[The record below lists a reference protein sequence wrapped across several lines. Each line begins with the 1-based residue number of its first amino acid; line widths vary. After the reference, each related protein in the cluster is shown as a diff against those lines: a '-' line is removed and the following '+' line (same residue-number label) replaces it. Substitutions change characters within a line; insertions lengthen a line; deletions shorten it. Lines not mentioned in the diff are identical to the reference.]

1 MSEPKDLRGADLSGR
16 NFIQAK
22 MFGANLAGADLSRE
36 TMPDGLLHN

>member
-1 MSEPKDLRGADLSGR
+1 MSIPKDFSHLDLAGR